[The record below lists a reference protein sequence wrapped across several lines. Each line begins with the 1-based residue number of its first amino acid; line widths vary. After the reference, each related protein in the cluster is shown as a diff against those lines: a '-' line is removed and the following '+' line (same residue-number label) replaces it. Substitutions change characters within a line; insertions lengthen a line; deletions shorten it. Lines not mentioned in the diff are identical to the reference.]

1 MKKALLLFTSMIIAQ
16 VIFAQA
22 KDTTA
27 PKQIQATDSVAIKI
41 TAGELQSL
49 LTVINANVDS
59 KKASQEIL
67 DFLQKKAVL
76 LQPADKPKPK
86 K

>member
-1 MKKALLLFTSMIIAQ
+1 MKKAMLFLAFTIVTMAS
-16 VIFAQA
+16 FAQA

-27 PKQIQATDSVAIKI
+27 PKQIQQTDSVAIKI
-41 TAGELQSL
+41 TAGELQAL
-49 LTVINANVDS
+49 LTAINSNVDS